1 MKIEK
6 YRNKFYNKNDS
17 HSLNEYVPQYDA
29 VEYKGFLIFKHILC
43 FDIVEQQGDEWV
55 CISQV
60 GSLRYAKAFIDAGC
74 VHGNYTKEI
83 ENSC

>member
-6 YRNKFYNKNDS
+6 YRNKFYNKANPL
-17 HSLNEYVPQYDA
+17 SLEEYVPDYDA
-29 VEYKGFLIFKHILC
+29 VEYKGFLIFERILC
-43 FDIVEQQGDEWV
+43 FDIVELHGDEWV

-74 VHGNYTKEI
+74 VHGNYT
-83 ENSC
+83 SS